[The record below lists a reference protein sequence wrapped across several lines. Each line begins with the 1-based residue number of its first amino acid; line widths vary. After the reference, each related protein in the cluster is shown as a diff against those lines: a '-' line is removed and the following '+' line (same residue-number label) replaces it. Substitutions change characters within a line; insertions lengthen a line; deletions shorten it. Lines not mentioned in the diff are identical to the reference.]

1 MKKVVKKRGRL
12 PSAGAQAPA
21 KKFYECMACSQ
32 LVNGDRIFQ
41 KSTSRCFHMLLVK
54 IQIVLNTSLIA
65 LLIRIPLNTLSS
77 FMKMVTQKQI
87 SHSILILL
95 TSSRPFIKGKSTCYM
110 FFCQKPWQNKIS
122 NYTSIFSGKNLPFWI
137 RGDGKNYW
145 YSPLRKG

>member
-110 FFCQKPWQNKIS
+110 FFVKNPDKIK
-122 NYTSIFSGKNLPFWI
+122 YQITLQFFLGRIYHF
-137 RGDGKNYW
+137 
-145 YSPLRKG
+145 